1 MVNTDYYF
9 KTDSNSGALCGSS
22 FLDVYPL
29 PDFNDNTFNPLM
41 GRSNSTL
48 GFTDTD
54 AASFVMKSFQFAQ
67 ASQQDF
73 TLVRT
78 IFEFYFF
85 SYEFEA
91 LLVFVHYKIHYHSN
105 KIEFTLFKLL

>member
-1 MVNTDYYF
+1 MVNIDYYI
-9 KTDSNSGALCGSS
+9 KTDPNSGALCGSS

-73 TLVRT
+73 TLVRI

-85 SYEFEA
+85 CVNLE
-91 LLVFVHYKIHYHSN
+91 
-105 KIEFTLFKLL
+105 LFYFSFQDSLS

>member
-1 MVNTDYYF
+1 MVNIDYYI
-9 KTDSNSGALCGSS
+9 KTDPNSGALCGSS

-67 ASQQDF
+67 ANQQDF
-73 TLVRT
+73 TLVRI

-85 SYEFEA
+85 CVNLE
-91 LLVFVHYKIHYHSN
+91 
-105 KIEFTLFKLL
+105 LFYFSFQDSLS